1 VRIYRSVTPDRLGE
15 LLADRLT
22 GSSFIDKAVDVETN
36 YVYTVRA
43 VNRLG
48 TESAANQQLAVA
60 VGTPAA
66 EVDKPSRAFGEL
78 QPPQVRGRQLMFV
91 TVPLVP
97 EQAGALADY
106 NRYDHQV
113 MHWDPATDSWIEDAN
128 SQPGQAYFIWSN
140 GKNVQEITG
149 KEVPQRPFPIEL
161 KKGWNMVGNPFRFTV
176 KLLRTG
182 SLRAYATDPAGTL
195 PWLTAPLESFGERL
209 GTALFRIPA
218 GQERDEERL
227 LRLLA
232 SWPLA
237 VPLAIEAQEPS
248 WHVDETHAI
257 LRGAGVTLVVT
268 DTDEAP
274 DPPLT
279 VTGRQVYLRLRR
291 TLYGT
296 ADLDAWAA
304 RLEPFLADGRD
315 AYVFFRHDERGT
327 TPGYAIALAERLARY
342 APAR

>member
-1 VRIYRSVTPDRLGE
+1 MLPAY
-15 LLADRLT
+15 ADRLT
-22 GSSFIDKAVDVETN
+22 AVE
-36 YVYTVRA
+36 
-43 VNRLG
+43 LSG
-48 TESAANQQLAVA
+48 TYYRQPTPTQAAAWAARVP
-60 VGTPAA
+60 PA
-66 EVDKPSRAFGEL
+66 
-78 QPPQVRGRQLMFV
+78 
-91 TVPLVP
+91 
-97 EQAGALADY
+97 
-106 NRYDHQV
+106 
-113 MHWDPATDSWIEDAN
+113 
-128 SQPGQAYFIWSN
+128 
-140 GKNVQEITG
+140 
-149 KEVPQRPFPIEL
+149 
-161 KKGWNMVGNPFRFTV
+161 FRFAV

-195 PWLTAPLESFGERL
+195 PWLTAPLEAFGERL
-209 GTALFRIPA
+209 GTALLRIPA
-218 GQERDEERL
+218 GQERNEERL

-232 SWPLA
+232 SWPPA

-327 TPGYAIALAERLARY
+327 TPGYAVALAERLAGY